1 MIEIKSKMRKI
12 MTSLFPSETKKK
24 NVIVPT
30 NNIKPKAKFELMYKR
45 ILKSR

>member
-1 MIEIKSKMRKI
+1 MVKSKLQKFMSFLTPTDNK
-12 MTSLFPSETKKK
+12 MKKK
-24 NVIVPT
+24 VVVPT

>member
-1 MIEIKSKMRKI
+1 MSSLMPTDNKNKMK
-12 MTSLFPSETKKK
+12 
-24 NVIVPT
+24 VVVPT

>member
-1 MIEIKSKMRKI
+1 MVKSKLQKFMSFL
-12 MTSLFPSETKKK
+12 TPTNKKK
-24 NVIVPT
+24 MKVVVPT